1 MMHFSKTAMVE
12 KNRLVFEVTHDHGS
26 FIVII
31 NRTCLQ
37 RYFGCGKEVKA
48 DFYKDNCDKIKHSI
62 RRAFEIKDKAYIKA
76 NQPTPDIDADLI
88 LLLTIE
94 KWGSFINEDGRLT
107 ETGVVTATFNVHDH
121 LNVIEVAQLVDRSK
135 TANFVA

>member
-1 MMHFSKTAMVE
+1 MHLSKTAMVE
-12 KNRLVFEVTHDHGS
+12 NNRVVFEVTHDHGS

-48 DFYKDNCDKIKHSI
+48 DFYKDNGDKIKHSV
-62 RRAFEIKDKAYIKA
+62 RRAFEIKDKAFIKA
-76 NQPTPDIDADLI
+76 NQPAPLIDADLI
-88 LLLTIE
+88 LFLTIE
-94 KWGSFINEDGRLT
+94 KWGSFINEEGRLT

-121 LNVIEVAQLVDRSK
+121 LKTIEVAHLADRSK
-135 TANFVA
+135 TANFVS

>member
-1 MMHFSKTAMVE
+1 MHFSKTAMVE
-12 KNRLVFEVTHDHGS
+12 NNRLVFEVTHDHGS

-48 DFYKDNCDKIKHSI
+48 DFYKDNGDKIKHSV
-62 RRAFEIKDKAYIKA
+62 RRAFEIKDKAFIKA
-76 NQPTPDIDADLI
+76 NQPAPLIDADLI
-88 LLLTIE
+88 LFLTIE
-94 KWGSFINEDGRLT
+94 KWGSFINEEGRLT

-121 LNVIEVAQLVDRSK
+121 LKTIEVAHRADRSK
-135 TANFVA
+135 TANFVS